1 MDRQRASFW
10 RLPRILLPS
19 PAFPGLSWI
28 TSASTALL
36 EATLIQLSMGGKV
49 RLYNEIGFAYEIV
62 LPRKQCCELRAVTIL
77 RSGRESTAAQE
88 NHAQLDHQREVWF
101 TCVKMKELSLMK
113 EFYRE
118 TLL

>member
-1 MDRQRASFW
+1 
-10 RLPRILLPS
+10 
-19 PAFPGLSWI
+19 
-28 TSASTALL
+28 
-36 EATLIQLSMGGKV
+36 MGGKV

-101 TCVKMKELSLMK
+101 TCVTMKELSLIK
-113 EFYRE
+113 EFYQE